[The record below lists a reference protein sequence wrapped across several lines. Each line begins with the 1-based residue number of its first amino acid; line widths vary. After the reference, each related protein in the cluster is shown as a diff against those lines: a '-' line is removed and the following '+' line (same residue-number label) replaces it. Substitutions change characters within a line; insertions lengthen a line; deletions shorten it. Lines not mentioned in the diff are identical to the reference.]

1 MSIPVP
7 LSVLETFSPKD
18 RRRIDKQLRVKEK
31 SDPKSFLKNLKEVV
45 AYRQEGEVMAFPFQW
60 SIQHHPMFQTF
71 RRSREMYDQ
80 IDCSFSGQLRP
91 EQQTIQKEAFQFL
104 NQQGSIL
111 IAVYPGGG
119 KTITSLSICSKI
131 RLKTLI
137 LVNRVVLMEQWK
149 ESVERFFE
157 EKTKIQ
163 IVEAQDV
170 LDPDAHF
177 YVMNALNV
185 PKRDAKQFER
195 IGTVVVD
202 ECHMMITQVFIQ
214 SLSFVFPRY
223 LIGLSATPYRP
234 DGLDILLDLYFGTER
249 ILRQL
254 FRRHNVYLVETG
266 LKIEGKT
273 NEQGKLSWNSVLQ
286 EQMEDERRNDLI
298 VRLVQKFS
306 DRSIL
311 VLCKR
316 VNQIEL
322 LTKKLKEFTTTTTL
336 KGNEVQ
342 FDKEARVLVAS
353 IQKVGTGFSHEK
365 LDMLILACDTEE
377 YFLQYLGRVF
387 RRPDVVPIVVDIVDK
402 NPVLRRHWRTRKKVY
417 ENAGGS
423 ILSFH
428 QSFPEFPLLV

>member
-1 MSIPVP
+1 MSLLIP
-7 LSVLETFSPKD
+7 LSLIETLAPKE

-31 SDPKSFLKNLKEVV
+31 TDKKSFWKNVKEVA
-45 AYRQEGEVMAFPFQW
+45 AYRQEGEFMAFPFQW
-60 SIQHHPMFQTF
+60 SLQQTMFRSF
-71 RRSREMYDQ
+71 RRPREDFEQ
-80 IDCSFSGQLRP
+80 VECKFEGQLRP

-104 NQQGSIL
+104 NQQGSVL

-119 KTITSLSICSKI
+119 KTITSLSICSRI

-149 ESVERFFE
+149 ESVERFFD
-157 EKTKIQ
+157 KTTKVQ
-163 IVEAQDV
+163 IVEASDK
-170 LDPDAHF
+170 LDPDAQF

-185 PKRDAKQFER
+185 PKRASHEFSK

-214 SLSFVFPRY
+214 SLSYVFPRY

-234 DGLDILLDLYFGTER
+234 DGLDLLLDIYFGTER
-249 ILRQL
+249 IVRQL
-254 FRRHNVYLVETG
+254 FRRHHVYCIETG
-266 LKIEGKT
+266 LKIEGEVSDK
-273 NEQGKLSWNSVLQ
+273 GKLSWNSILQ
-286 EQMEDERRNDLI
+286 QQMENEQRNDLI
-298 VRLVQKFS
+298 ARLIQKFS
-306 DRSIL
+306 DRNIL

-316 VNQIEL
+316 VQQIQHL
-322 LTKKLKEFTTTTTL
+322 VGLIKPFTSATTL
-336 KGNEVQ
+336 KGNEVE

-387 RRPDVVPIVVDIVDK
+387 RRPDVVPVVLDLVDK
-402 NPVLRRHWRTRKKVY
+402 NPILRRHWRTRKKVY

-423 ILSFH
+423 LFSFRE
-428 QSFPEFPLLV
+428 SFPDFHVL

>member
-1 MSIPVP
+1 MSLLIP
-7 LSVLETFSPKD
+7 LSSIETLCPKE

-31 SDPKSFLKNLKEVV
+31 TDRKSFWKNVKEVA
-45 AYRQEGEVMAFPFQW
+45 AYRQEGDNMAFPFQW
-60 SIQHHPMFQTF
+60 SLQQARFRSF
-71 RRSREMYDQ
+71 RRPRESYDQ
-80 IDCSFSGQLRP
+80 MDCRFEGQLRP

-104 NQQGSIL
+104 NQQGSVL

-119 KTITSLSICSKI
+119 KTITSLSICSRI

-149 ESVERFFE
+149 ESVNRFFD
-157 EKTKIQ
+157 EKTTRVQ
-163 IVEAQDV
+163 IVEASDK
-170 LDPDAHF
+170 LDPDAQF

-185 PKRDAKQFER
+185 PKRPASEFDR

-202 ECHMMITQVFIQ
+202 EVHMMITQVFVQ

-234 DGLDILLDLYFGTER
+234 DGLDLLLDIYFGTER
-249 ILRQL
+249 IVRQL
-254 FRRHNVYLVETG
+254 FRRHNVYCIETG
-266 LKIEGKT
+266 LKIEGEV
-273 NEQGKLSWNSVLQ
+273 NEKGKLSWNSVLQ
-286 EQMEDERRNDLI
+286 QQMESEERNDLI
-298 VRLVQKFS
+298 SRLCRKFS
-306 DRSIL
+306 DRNIL

-316 VNQIEL
+316 VQQINHL
-322 LTKKLKEFTTTTTL
+322 VSLIKPFTSTTTL
-336 KGNEVQ
+336 KGNEVE

-353 IQKVGTGFSHEK
+353 IQKVGTGFSHDK

-387 RRPDVVPIVVDIVDK
+387 RRPDVIPIVLDLVDK
-402 NPVLRRHWRTRKKVY
+402 NPILRRHWRTRKKVY

-423 ILSFH
+423 LFSFRE
-428 QSFPEFPLLV
+428 SFPDFHVL

>member
-1 MSIPVP
+1 MSFPIP
-7 LSVLETFSPKD
+7 LTLLETIDPKERRKYD
-18 RRRIDKQLRVKEK
+18 RQLRVKEK
-31 SDPKSFLKNLKEVV
+31 TDQKSFWKNVKEVA
-45 AYRQEGEVMAFPFQW
+45 AYRQEGSNMAFPFHW
-60 SIQHHPMFQTF
+60 ASKHKLFVPY
-71 RRSREMYDQ
+71 RRPRESYDP
-80 IDCSFSGQLRP
+80 IHCAFVGQLRP

-104 NQQGSIL
+104 NQQGSVL

-157 EKTKIQ
+157 KGTVIQ
-163 IVEAQDV
+163 IVEASAPF
-170 LDPDAHF
+170 DPKADF

-185 PKRDAKQFER
+185 PKRSAEEFSK

-214 SLSFVFPRY
+214 SLSYVFPRY

-234 DGLDILLDLYFGTER
+234 DGLDVLLDIYFGTDR
-249 ILRQL
+249 IIRQL
-254 FRRHNVYLVETG
+254 FRRHNVYCIETG
-266 LKIEGKT
+266 IKIEAET
-273 NEQGKLSWNSVLQ
+273 NEKGKISWNSVLQ
-286 EQMEDERRNDLI
+286 QQMENESRNDMI
-298 VRLVQKFS
+298 ARLVKKFS

-316 VNQIEL
+316 VNQIET
-322 LTKKLKEFTTTTTL
+322 LTQLIKPFTSVTTL
-336 KGNEVQ
+336 KGNEVA

-353 IQKVGTGFSHEK
+353 IQKVGTGFSHDK

-387 RRPDVVPIVVDIVDK
+387 RRPDVIPIVLDIVDK
-402 NPVLRRHWRTRKKVY
+402 NPILRRHWRTRKKVY
-417 ENAGGS
+417 ENAGGT
-423 ILSFH
+423 LFSFRE
-428 QSFPEFPLLV
+428 SFPDFQI